1 MMRKRSAVLT
11 IMLLFCFSL
20 CGCIGQPSS
29 GEYPSKGAS
38 AEPIPTASEKLQ
50 ASMQELDFDMQY
62 TNSGENCV
70 GNSEIVEHFFEVYS
84 PTVVNSCEELEAFY
98 SQSQK
103 KIPAEAARYDEAFF
117 QAHSLILF
125 GAHEV
130 DELIWHEVESVYLVD
145 EKSITVKIKRVSPEA
160 GDLAEGNF
168 SFYIATN
175 QKIASDTP
183 IELKVTD
190 IAVLT
195 VQAQYYSAERASE
208 SVLPSAVICSKQALE
223 EYISRYASQEAVFAE
238 AAKEYDDNY
247 FKEKTL
253 LFISIK
259 AGEPSVKPF
268 VERALSIIWEEKIV
282 IEIGRMENEETQ
294 GEDVYHI
301 FITVFR
307 GPSGGFSADTQIE
320 VIESEVQ
327 A

>member
-29 GEYPSKGAS
+29 GEDPSKGANVETS
-38 AEPIPTASEKLQ
+38 PTASGEPKPCV
-50 ASMQELDFDMQY
+50 QELDFDMQY
-62 TNSGENCV
+62 TNSEENCV
-70 GNSEIVEHFFEVYS
+70 GNSKIVEHFFEVYS
-84 PTVVNSCEELEAFY
+84 PTVVNSYEELEAFY
-98 SQSQK
+98 SQFQRE
-103 KIPAEAARYDEAFF
+103 IPVEATRYGEVFF
-117 QAHSLILF
+117 EEHSLILF
-125 GAHEV
+125 GVHEI